1 MADNEWTAHAGWWQE
16 EFTQGRDVEYVE
28 QILPLIAQRLP
39 LRGHVLDIGA
49 GEGQVARMAAAA
61 GLTATAVEL
70 VDAQVRVGAERDAE
84 TPPTQRV
91 RWVRSS
97 ALALPLAEA
106 RFDAAVMCLVLEHLV
121 DLDLAVAEVA
131 RVLRPGGRFL
141 LLLNHPLLAT
151 PGSGWIDDHI
161 LEEQYW
167 RVGDYLPEAETVEEV
182 FRDVFV
188 TFHHRPLGRYVN
200 AMADV
205 GLVVRHLVEPPPAM
219 GDAEHIPRLLLLDLE
234 REGRR

>member
-1 MADNEWTAHAGWWQE
+1 MAESEWTEHADWWQE

-28 QILPLIAQRLP
+28 QILPLIARHLP

-70 VDAQVRVGAERDAE
+70 VDAQVRVGVERDAA
-84 TPPTQRV
+84 TAPAQRV
-91 RWVRSS
+91 RWVRGSG
-97 ALALPLAEA
+97 LALPLASG
-106 RFDAAVMCLVLEHLV
+106 RFDAAVMCLVLEHLD

-151 PGSGWIDDHI
+151 PDSGWIDDHI
-161 LEEQYW
+161 LDEQYW
-167 RVGDYLPEAETVEEV
+167 RVGDYLLEAVTSEEV

-188 TFHHRPLGRYVN
+188 TFHYRPLGRYVN
-200 AMADV
+200 AMAEV
-205 GLVVRHLVEPPPAM
+205 GLVVRRMVEPPPAI
-219 GDAEHIPRLLLLDLE
+219 GDAEHVPRLLLLDLE